1 MRAAGYAVDVADTI
15 GAGDAFASGL
25 LSGIADADAL
35 SPGAVSAL
43 SDADVA
49 GVLDRAV
56 LVSAMTCRRS
66 GADPPTREEYE
77 QEASGIEA
85 GADAG

>member
-1 MRAAGYAVDVADTI
+1 VADTI

-25 LSGIADADAL
+25 LSGIADAGAL
-35 SPGAVSAL
+35 SPGAVAAL

-49 GVLDRAV
+49 DVLDRAV

-77 QEASGIEA
+77 REVSGIEGA
-85 GADAG
+85 GAAAG

>member
-1 MRAAGYAVDVADTI
+1 MRANGYPVDVADTI
-15 GAGDAFASGL
+15 GAGDAYASGL
-25 LSGIADADAL
+25 LSGIADAGAL

-43 SDADVA
+43 SDAGVA
-49 GVLDRAV
+49 DVLDRAV

-77 QEASGIEA
+77 QEVSRNQA
-85 GADAG
+85 GAAAG